1 MAKNS
6 DVMTGGMWC
15 STPDKDGNVECIPFN
30 QYIKMSQKEK
40 DHFNRERAKDD
51 DQKNWSSSDLPS
63 KKLFKLIEKKVYKHE
78 KHGIIV
84 L

>member
-15 STPDKDGNVECIPFN
+15 STPDKDGKVECIPFKD
-30 QYIKMSQKEK
+30 YMKMSQKEK

-51 DQKNWSSSDLPS
+51 DQKN
-63 KKLFKLIEKKVYKHE
+63 
-78 KHGIIV
+78 
-84 L
+84 